1 MLFFHLVKALLMP
14 VVGEKGMKRT
24 ALALALTS
32 ALFLSLVVG
41 VLVVKEAKANPF
53 IIFKPATP
61 IPGTIPPIITMSS
74 PKNNTAYA
82 SNTGSLSFNITKPQP
97 PIALEAG
104 VTSVKYTLDGN
115 LTGLYY
121 CTHYSSNSPPG
132 LPEFKYSTNLTLPEG
147 NHTLVLSAVGVV
159 LPGNMTLFSVGSSY
173 TVFFTVGA
181 NSETSIPEFPSWIF
195 LPLFVMATLSVIIYR
210 KRLPKKMAR

>member
-1 MLFFHLVKALLMP
+1 
-14 VVGEKGMKRT
+14 MKQA
-24 ALALALTS
+24 ALALTLTS
-32 ALFLSLVVG
+32 ALFLSLAVG

-53 IIFKPATP
+53 IIFEPATP

-74 PKNNTAYA
+74 PKNNTAYT
-82 SNTGSLSFNITKPQP
+82 SNPVCFSFNITQPQP
-97 PIALEAG
+97 PRALESG
-104 VTSVKYTLDGN
+104 ITSVRYTLDGN
-115 LTGLYY
+115 LTGLYF
-121 CTHYSSNSPPG
+121 CNHYNSNSPPG
-132 LPEFKYSTNLTLPEG
+132 LPEFKYSTDLTLPEG

-159 LPGNMTLFSVGSSY
+159 LPGNMTLFSVGSSS

-195 LPLFVMATLSVIIYR
+195 LSLFVIATLSVIIYR